1 MESGTFDNLKKQI
14 KDTLKN
20 KGKSKDLENKSIEE
34 LLEEV
39 NIYYQELE
47 FQNDE
52 LQRISQDLEIS
63 KKHFANLFENAPVG
77 YVIYD
82 SNYVIQSANKIFFE
96 MTGIDYPL
104 KQNQS
109 IIPFVHSD
117 SQDTFYF
124 HIQSLLKKRT
134 PQNCFIKLVGQ
145 QKNYLVKMESNIWEN
160 KDRDIIR
167 SAIVDLTAE
176 NELNEKLNAANAELL
191 ESNIRFKYLFDSIT
205 DPVYIHNLNGNFIM
219 VNEDAVATMGYSK
232 EEFLKMHVLDI
243 DVNTNSE
250 AVIMAAEKLL
260 KQGNLVFEGIHKT
273 KDGVQIPV
281 EIHSRVVEFDGEK
294 AIISLARDIRE
305 RKKNEQELRAAKE
318 KAEAANLAKSEFLA
332 TMSHELRTPLNGI
345 IGFNSLLLESK
356 LNSSQREYVNF
367 IHQSSEQLLKIIS
380 DILDFSSIESGNIE
394 FKIFG
399 VDISRLINR
408 IFHLVSMEA
417 EKKNL
422 KLIKKIQPD
431 VPAIIQADES
441 RLEQILL
448 NLVYNAVKF
457 TEKGEITIEIEI
469 KSDKIYFQ
477 VSDTGIGIP
486 EDKQHLIF
494 KKFSQ
499 IDSSATRKYQ
509 GSGLGLAIT
518 KSLIEKMGGTIS
530 FKSIEGQGT
539 TFHFSLPV
547 LSEKL
552 EEKSVA
558 PVNLE
563 LKMSIRKN
571 ANVLIVED
579 DPVNQIL
586 LKKLLQNEGLT
597 VDIAHNG
604 NEALE
609 KNLENFDMIFMDIH
623 MPKMD
628 GIETTKIIRSKNS
641 QIKII
646 GFSADAFTES
656 IEKSM
661 AAEMNDYLTKPINRE
676 KLRGIL
682 QKHL

>member
-1 MESGTFDNLKKQI
+1 
-14 KDTLKN
+14 
-20 KGKSKDLENKSIEE
+20 
-34 LLEEV
+34 
-39 NIYYQELE
+39 
-47 FQNDE
+47 
-52 LQRISQDLEIS
+52 
-63 KKHFANLFENAPVG
+63 
-77 YVIYD
+77 
-82 SNYVIQSANKIFFE
+82 
-96 MTGIDYPL
+96 
-104 KQNQS
+104 
-109 IIPFVHSD
+109 
-117 SQDTFYF
+117 
-124 HIQSLLKKRT
+124 
-134 PQNCFIKLVGQ
+134 
-145 QKNYLVKMESNIWEN
+145 
-160 KDRDIIR
+160 
-167 SAIVDLTAE
+167 
-176 NELNEKLNAANAELL
+176 
-191 ESNIRFKYLFDSIT
+191 
-205 DPVYIHNLNGNFIM
+205 
-219 VNEDAVATMGYSK
+219 MGYSK
-232 EEFLKMHVLDI
+232 EEFLKMHVLDM
-243 DVNTNSE
+243 DVNADPE

-273 KDGVQIPV
+273 KEGVQIPV

-305 RKKNEQELRAAKE
+305 RKKNEQELTAAKE

-394 FKIFG
+394 FKISG
-399 VDISRLINR
+399 LEISRFINR
-408 IFHLVSMEA
+408 IFRLVSIEA

-422 KLIKKIQPD
+422 KLIKKIEPD
-431 VPAIIQADES
+431 MPAIIQADES

-457 TEKGEITIEIEI
+457 TEKGEIIIEIGI
-469 KSDKIYFQ
+469 KSDKINFQ
-477 VSDTGIGIP
+477 ISDTGIGIP
-486 EDKQHLIF
+486 EGKQHLIF

-530 FKSIEGQGT
+530 FKSIENQGT
-539 TFHFSLPV
+539 TFCFSLPV
-547 LSEKL
+547 LSGKL
-552 EEKSVA
+552 EEKPVA

-563 LKMSIRKN
+563 LKTQKKEN
-571 ANVLIVED
+571 AKVLIVED

-586 LKKLLQNEGLT
+586 LKKLVQNEGLT
-597 VDIAHNG
+597 VDVAHNG

-628 GIETTKIIRSKNS
+628 GIETTKIIRNKNS
-641 QIKII
+641 RIKII